1 MDLRTLFGLETQ
13 HRRVAPADVHWDLV
27 REPARDLDKRLSD
40 EATQWM
46 RQLPDFVCPRLLCD
60 RHPRIANRLAAF
72 WWDAH
77 ACQRYLDSLILD
89 IRGGR
94 TGFVPAI
101 RAELVKLDRFYQPFG
116 TALIQWKAEDAI
128 KSQSSRQT
136 A

>member
-60 RHPRIANRLAAF
+60 RHPRIANRLAAL

>member
-1 MDLRTLFGLETQ
+1 MYSWTSEP
-13 HRRVAPADVHWDLV
+13 PADVHWDVV
-27 REPARDLDKRLSD
+27 REPARDLERRLTD

-60 RHPRIANRLAAF
+60 RHPPIANRLAAL

>member
-60 RHPRIANRLAAF
+60 RHPRIANRLAAL

-116 TALIQWKAEDAI
+116 TALIQWKAEEAI